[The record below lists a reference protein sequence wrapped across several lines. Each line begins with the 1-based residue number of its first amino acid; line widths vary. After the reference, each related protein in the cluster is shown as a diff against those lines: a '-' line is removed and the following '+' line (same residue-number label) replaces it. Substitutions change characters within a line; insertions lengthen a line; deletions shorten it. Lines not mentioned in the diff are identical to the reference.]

1 MASPTAGELETQL
14 KNAVDFLEDT
24 KTGLI
29 ASAATLVDT
38 YLQSIES
45 DFDQAATNSA
55 YLFRSRA
62 ASALGAA
69 SAVLEP
75 ILVAYA
81 HHIVLTPERDV
92 QTVISRIYDYFVT
105 NSKTIKSRGITF
117 NDPVAAGTNTGSGAI
132 YRLTKDESNYD
143 LEACFMEVKTL
154 KVVSDAQSGALLH
167 EEIFEVR
174 GQNRGLDA
182 ITIAG
187 SGLLRRDA
195 QCRTSNQSLLSNP
208 SFSSYSATA
217 PTAGVPSTFGA
228 SDTLTDWTVSAGAIT
243 SLQLDID
250 ITARDTVGDTTPTAV
265 RWLGNAAI
273 TQTFETANATLDPAT
288 PYYLEMWVYREG
300 NATGTLTV
308 TMGSQTQAFTIGS
321 LSNAAWNRCRL
332 SLDRDLWP
340 SRFNAANAGITLAVT
355 SLATSTILIDEVV
368 LCPFYSFDGTWLT
381 ISPASGTG
389 ANDFLLDDSFTITD
403 ALAGSDS
410 KIQQWLWRAYGR
422 YLPHAGSPTITDP

>member
-1 MASPTAGELETQL
+1 MASPSAGELETQL

-62 ASALGAA
+62 ASA
-69 SAVLEP
+69 VLEP

-92 QTVISRIYDYFVT
+92 QTVISRIYDYFVA

-143 LEACFMEVKTL
+143 LEACFMEIKTL

-228 SDTLTDWTVSAGAIT
+228 SDTLTDWTVSTGAIT

-403 ALAGSDS
+403 ALTGSDS